1 MEKEKNSN
9 KLLEYIADNKKKITM
24 GVMIFIVLS
33 AFIFLSA
40 TLLKNTSSIN
50 RLEIQKQEVAAQ
62 LEAEN
67 QSNDELMA
75 ILENEDKDDYIE
87 QKARE
92 KGYAKSDE
100 VVFYDIS
107 ASE

>member
-1 MEKEKNSN
+1 MEKEKSSN
-9 KLLEYIADNKKKITM
+9 KSLEYIASNKKKIAI
-24 GVMIFIVLS
+24 GFMIFIVLS
-33 AFIFLSA
+33 AFVFLSA
-40 TLLKNTSSIN
+40 TLIKNSSSIN
-50 RLEIQKQEVAAQ
+50 RLEIQKQEIAAQ

>member
-9 KLLEYIADNKKKITM
+9 KLLEYIVNNKKKITN

-40 TLLKNTSSIN
+40 TLIKNTSSIN

-75 ILENEDKDDYIE
+75 ILENEDKDAYIE